1 MEAILKFLLQKKT
14 NKVVFLAVEEVI
26 NCAQRPFNQAEDCEE
41 KKEFKDYYS
50 EKLKK
55 VITNQNG
62 VN

>member
-1 MEAILKFLLQKKT
+1 MEAILKFLSQKKA

-26 NCAQRPFNQAEDCEE
+26 NCAQRTFNQAEDCEE
-41 KKEFKDYYS
+41 KEFKDYYS